1 MSLVWWC
8 PKRTLGE
15 CTKEC
20 ALTLDMVMSAF
31 SLILGVVL
39 TSLGNLMSV
48 LDFVE
53 LWIKFH
59 VTFVHSWLLTKT

>member
-1 MSLVWWC
+1 
-8 PKRTLGE
+8 LGSAR
-15 CTKEC
+15 KSVL
-20 ALTLDMVMSAF
+20 LTLDMVMGAF

-39 TSLGNLMSV
+39 TSPGNLMSV

-59 VTFVHSWLLTKT
+59 VTFDHSWLLTKT